1 MLASDRRRSR
11 GRMWAG
17 IYSDVENRTKG
28 EESLQAAAV
37 EASRLAVAISKRIL
51 LVYAYVGMY
60 VCVCMC

>member
-1 MLASDRRRSR
+1 
-11 GRMWAG
+11 MWAG